1 VTAARRPG
9 GLWIAALVL
18 ALVGTGIAAYLTYV
32 HYSGASPICEISHG
46 CEKVQTSE
54 WSKLAGV
61 PVALLG
67 LIGYVGI
74 LGALFVRGEFGTLG
88 AAALSWVGFGFSAYL
103 TYREI
108 FTIEAI
114 CIWCVASAIV
124 LTLLTAVTTAR
135 LLRTTPDP
143 GPPAAQRDRAGAA
156 A

>member
-1 VTAARRPG
+1 VSAARRPDPLRLA
-9 GLWIAALVL
+9 GLIL
-18 ALVGTGIAAYLTYV
+18 ALVGLGIAGYLTYV

-46 CEKVQTSE
+46 CEKVQTSD

-67 LIGYVGI
+67 LLGYAGI
-74 LGALFVRGEFGTLG
+74 LGALLVPGENGVIG
-88 AAALSWVGFGFSAYL
+88 AAALSWIGFGFSAYL

-124 LTLLTAVTTAR
+124 LTLLTVVTTAR
-135 LLRTTPDP
+135 LLR
-143 GPPAAQRDRAGAA
+143 GPAEASGRAAERLPAAM
-156 A
+156 